1 MLTGEKDLVVT
12 ASRRMALMQFSF
24 RSIKRAAD
32 QFNRRSRMNL
42 RYILLVLITVLA
54 LVMSACGGIAAAEPV
69 VLRVGWAG
77 SPDTLNPGTAV
88 LSEAYTIF
96 ALVYDTIYEYQL
108 DGTYK
113 LDAAESAETSEDGLT
128 WTFKIRDGINFHD
141 GQPLTANDVAFS
153 INLYKNN
160 EDYIYLNAYTVNFD
174 TVEAPDD
181 RTVVVTLTNAVPNMD
196 YLLSYLYIVPEHV
209 WKDHAEAPASVEF
222 ENLEMIGTGPFKMT
236 EYTQNEFVR
245 LTANKEHFANPPKVD
260 EVIFQ
265 TFASDDVLVQSIK
278 SGQVDMITEMPATA
292 VETLKGDANIQV
304 VTGAPYA
311 PDVSDI
317 IFNQVDP
324 EKCPKDVGGVCTGH
338 PALRDRNVRL
348 ALAHATDKQK
358 LIDVVLL
365 GYGTPGLTLIPD
377 GLGPWYNNSL
387 TDYGYDVAKANQI
400 LDDAGYAD
408 TDGDGVRETPDGSQP
423 LHFRLHWP
431 SDSITAPREAELLS
445 EMWKEAGVTLE
456 LQAVDPD
463 ALTAECCPAF
473 DYDIMLWGWGSDP
486 DPNLLLSV
494 HTTDEI
500 PNGYNE
506 TGYSNPEY
514 DELHVL
520 QGREL
525 DIDKRREIVWQMQQ
539 IAFDDV
545 VYVIPY
551 YKQAIQ
557 AYRTDRF
564 QGWILDKAKVELSDV
579 SSLTIVEPV
588 R

>member
-1 MLTGEKDLVVT
+1 MKKRYTILV
-12 ASRRMALMQFSF
+12 
-24 RSIKRAAD
+24 SIT
-32 QFNRRSRMNL
+32 L
-42 RYILLVLITVLA
+42 LA
-54 LVMSACGGIAAAEPV
+54 LILSSCGGIAASPPV
-69 VLRVGWAG
+69 VLRIGWAG

-113 LDAAESAETSEDGLT
+113 LDVAESAEVSDDGLT

-141 GQPLTANDVAFS
+141 GQPMTANDVAFS
-153 INLYKNN
+153 VNLYKNN
-160 EDYIYLNAYTVNFD
+160 EDYIYLNAYTANFD
-174 TVEAPDD
+174 TVEATDD
-181 RTVVVTLTNAVPNMD
+181 STVVITLTDAVPNMD
-196 YLLSYLYIVPEHV
+196 YLLSYLYVVPEHV
-209 WKDHAEAPASVEF
+209 WGENAEAPASVEF
-222 ENLEMIGTGPFKMT
+222 ENLEMIGTGPFKMA
-236 EYTQNEFVR
+236 EYNQNEFVR
-245 LTANKEHFANPPKVD
+245 LAANKEHFANVPKID
-260 EVIFQ
+260 EVVFQ
-265 TFASDDVLVQSIK
+265 TFESDDVLVQSLR

-292 VETLKGDANIQV
+292 VETLQGDANIKV
-304 VTGAPYA
+304 VTGAPFA
-311 PDVSDI
+311 PAVSDI
-317 IFNQVDP
+317 IFNQADP
-324 EKCPKDVGGVCTGH
+324 ENCPTDAGGLCTGH

-377 GLGPWYNNSL
+377 GLGPWYNDTL
-387 TDYGYDVAKANQI
+387 QDYEFDVAKANQI
-400 LDDAGYAD
+400 LDDAGYTD
-408 TDGDGVRETPDGSQP
+408 TDSDGVREMPDGSQP
-423 LHFRLHWP
+423 LNFRMHWP
-431 SDSITAPREAELLS
+431 SDSIDAPRLAELLS
-445 EMWKEAGVTLE
+445 EMWAEVGVTVE

-473 DYDIMLWGWGSDP
+473 DYDIILWGWGSDP

-514 DELHVL
+514 DELHIQ

-525 DIDKRREIVWQMQQ
+525 DPEKRREIVWQMQQ

-545 VYVIPY
+545 VYIIPY
-551 YKQAIQ
+551 YEQAIQ
-557 AYRTDRF
+557 AYRVDRF
-564 QGWILDKAKVELSDV
+564 TGWIVDKPKVELSDL
-579 SSLTIVEPV
+579 SSLLVIEPV

>member
-1 MLTGEKDLVVT
+1 
-12 ASRRMALMQFSF
+12 
-24 RSIKRAAD
+24 
-32 QFNRRSRMNL
+32 MNV
-42 RYILLVLITVLA
+42 RYRLFVFMTVLT
-54 LVMSACGGIAAAEPV
+54 LVMSACGGIAAAEPI

-113 LDAAESAETSEDGLT
+113 LDAAESAQTSEDGLT
-128 WTFKIRDGINFHD
+128 WTFKIRDGIKFHD

-174 TVEAPDD
+174 TVEATDD
-181 RTVVVTLTNAVPNMD
+181 QTVVVTLTDAVPNMD

-222 ENLEMIGTGPFKMT
+222 ENLEMIGTGPFKMA

-245 LTANKEHFANPPKVD
+245 LTANKDHFADSPKID

-265 TFASDDVLVQSIK
+265 TFASDDVLVQSLR

-304 VTGAPYA
+304 VTGAPFA

-324 EKCPKDVGGVCTGH
+324 ESCPTDVGGVCTGH

-377 GLGPWYNNSL
+377 GLGPWYNNSI
-387 TDYGYDVAKANQI
+387 TDYEYDAAKANQI

-408 TDGDGVRETPDGSQP
+408 TDGDGVREMPDGSQP
-423 LHFRLHWP
+423 LTFRMHWP
-431 SDSITAPREAELLS
+431 SDSIDGPRQAELLS
-445 EMWKEAGVTLE
+445 QMWGEVGVTVE

-463 ALTAECCPAF
+463 ALTAECCPTF
-473 DYDIMLWGWGSDP
+473 DYDIILWGWGSDP

-506 TGYSNPEY
+506 TGYSNPAY
-514 DELHVL
+514 DELHVQ

-525 DIDKRREIVWQMQQ
+525 DIDRRREIVWQMQQ

-545 VYVIPY
+545 VYIIPY
-551 YKQAIQ
+551 YQQAIQ
-557 AYRTDRF
+557 AFRTDRF
-564 QGWILDKAKVELSDV
+564 QGWIVDKAKVELSDV
-579 SSLTIVEPV
+579 SSLTIIDPV